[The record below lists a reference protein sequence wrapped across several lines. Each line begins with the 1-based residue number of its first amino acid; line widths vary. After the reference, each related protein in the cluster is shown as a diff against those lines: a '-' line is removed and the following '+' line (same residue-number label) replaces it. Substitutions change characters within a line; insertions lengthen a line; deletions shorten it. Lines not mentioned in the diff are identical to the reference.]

1 MVDVRPHFLQHQAPA
16 EFGRWEFFRLVNRLP
31 SDNFYSNPVG
41 LPERSQVMYFAFA
54 VRAELEQRAGGPVA
68 QNAGR
73 VYALGDSEKSYLAG
87 LGVDANGLLAQMNQR
102 TVATASRNARNYA
115 EHYVNP
121 SGGIRRP
128 VLTVHTT
135 GDAVAPVFH
144 ENAYAA
150 TVEKQGRSEWLLQQF
165 TGGFRTPA
173 GVTANGHCAFTSA
186 QDVAGIDAMMQ
197 WLDTGQ
203 RPDAETFFP
212 AALGFLPGF
221 VAPPWPW

>member
-1 MVDVRPHFLQHQAPA
+1 MVDVRPHFMQHLAPA
-16 EFGRWEFFRLVNRLP
+16 DKGRWEFSRLVNRLP

-41 LPERSQVMYFAFA
+41 LPERTQVMFFAFA
-54 VRAELEQRAGGPVA
+54 VRAELERRAGGAVA
-68 QNAGR
+68 ENTGR
-73 VYALGDSEKSYLAG
+73 VYTLSDSEKSYLAS
-87 LGVDANGLLAQMNQR
+87 LGVDANPLLAQMNQR
-102 TVATASRNARNYA
+102 TVFTASRNARNYA

-121 SGGIRRP
+121 SGRIRRP

-135 GDAVAPVFH
+135 GDVLAPVFH

-150 TVEKQGRSEWLLQQF
+150 TVETQGRSEWLLQQF
-165 TGGFRTPA
+165 TGGFTTPA
-173 GVTANGHCAFTSA
+173 GTTANGHCTFTSA
-186 QDVAGIDAMMQ
+186 QDIAGIDAMMQ

-203 RPDAETFFP
+203 RPDAGTFFP